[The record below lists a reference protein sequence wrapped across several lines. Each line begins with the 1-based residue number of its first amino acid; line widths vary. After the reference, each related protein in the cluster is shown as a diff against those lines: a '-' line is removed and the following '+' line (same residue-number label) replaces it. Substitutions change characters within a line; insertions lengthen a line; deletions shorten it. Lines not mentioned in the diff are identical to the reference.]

1 MLHEPR
7 HDDGQDATT
16 TAALRGET
24 TDDGTTPAFVLRVT
38 SGPAAGAARLLDWAS
53 GARVLIGKSATC
65 DVQVPDAGVSRRHVA
80 LSRAG
85 SMVRLTDLDST
96 NGTRVDGMLVTDVRL
111 RGGETITI
119 GESELRLVRTG
130 MSAPEPARRGS
141 FGRVLGRS
149 FDMERVF
156 ELAARLAPTA
166 LPIIVEGETGTGKEL
181 LAEAI
186 HEASPR
192 AAGPFVVLDCVGV
205 ESDPAILFGGEQPG
219 ALEQASRGTLVLD
232 NVDELPPDAQAR
244 LVTVLRDAAI
254 ARGGAWRPL
263 DMRVVATSRRDLDRE
278 VQDGRFREDL
288 LYRLAGARIDLP
300 PLRARHGDVELLA
313 EYFWKLHRGDGPLPK
328 SVVLLLARQPLPG
341 NVTELS
347 HVIARRVALG
357 HDAHPR
363 AWMGAPLAARP
374 RETRGPDVI
383 DEIVAQRLSL
393 PAARQRVID
402 EFERRYLV
410 AALEDHGGNVTRAAA
425 TSGLTRR
432 HFHSLLAKSRSS
444 SRPPPLPEE

>member
-1 MLHEPR
+1 M
-7 HDDGQDATT
+7 DGSIFLDEIGDLPLSIQPKL
-16 TAALRGET
+16 LRFLETGEFQPMGST
-24 TDDGTTPAFVLRVT
+24 ETRY
-38 SGPAAGAARLLDWAS
+38 SSAR
-53 GARVLIGKSATC
+53 IISATNR
-65 DVQVPDAGVSRRHVA
+65 DPGQ
-80 LSRAG
+80 L
-85 SMVRLTDLDST
+85 
-96 NGTRVDGMLVTDVRL
+96 
-111 RGGETITI
+111 
-119 GESELRLVRTG
+119 
-130 MSAPEPARRGS
+130 
-141 FGRVLGRS
+141 
-149 FDMERVF
+149 
-156 ELAARLAPTA
+156 
-166 LPIIVEGETGTGKEL
+166 
-181 LAEAI
+181 
-186 HEASPR
+186 
-192 AAGPFVVLDCVGV
+192 V
-205 ESDPAILFGGEQPG
+205 ESGQ
-219 ALEQASRGTLVLD
+219 
-232 NVDELPPDAQAR
+232 
-244 LVTVLRDAAI
+244 
-254 ARGGAWRPL
+254 
-263 DMRVVATSRRDLDRE
+263 
-278 VQDGRFREDL
+278 FRKDL
-288 LYRLAGARIDLP
+288 LMRISAFRIDLP

>member
-1 MLHEPR
+1 MTSLHLRSTAFVCALFSGYLALFMIIPALLDMARGNSEWQVFAASALLVGGLAASVGLATYSRSPLPTSSR
-7 HDDGQDATT
+7 FGFLLVNALWVTTALGGAIPFMGAPTHLSFTDAVFESISALTT
-16 TAALRGET
+16 TGST
-24 TDDGTTPAFVLRVT
+24 VV
-38 SGPAAGAARLLDWAS
+38 SGL
-53 GARVLIGKSATC
+53 
-65 DVQVPDAGVSRRHVA
+65 
-80 LSRAG
+80 
-85 SMVRLTDLDST
+85 
-96 NGTRVDGMLVTDVRL
+96 
-111 RGGETITI
+111 
-119 GESELRLVRTG
+119 
-130 MSAPEPARRGS
+130 
-141 FGRVLGRS
+141 
-149 FDMERVF
+149 
-156 ELAARLAPTA
+156 
-166 LPIIVEGETGTGKEL
+166 
-181 LAEAI
+181 
-186 HEASPR
+186 
-192 AAGPFVVLDCVGV
+192 
-205 ESDPAILFGGEQPG
+205 
-219 ALEQASRGTLVLD
+219 
-232 NVDELPPDAQAR
+232 DELPPDAQAR